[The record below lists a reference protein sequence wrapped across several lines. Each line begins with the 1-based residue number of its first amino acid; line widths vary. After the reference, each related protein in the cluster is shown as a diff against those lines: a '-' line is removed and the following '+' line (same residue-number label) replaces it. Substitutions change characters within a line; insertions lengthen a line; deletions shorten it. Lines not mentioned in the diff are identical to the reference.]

1 MRTLIISC
9 TTGEGHNSCAK
20 AIKEVYNANNEV
32 CEIVDGLSFISKG
45 LSRFAEKGHILLYR
59 HFPKIFD
66 LGYKLSEK
74 HSSTFAP
81 GSIIYKIFS
90 KGALRLRNHIVN
102 NDYDTVICT
111 HPFASVI
118 LTEMQN
124 RYALPIHTAFV
135 ATDYTCCPSVKDSSL
150 NIYFIPDKKLIDTF
164 ISENITEE
172 KVFPVGIPI
181 RQNFYKNI
189 DKADA
194 KRQMNVSPNKKHIV
208 MMCGSMGCGPLAKLA
223 VAVASSMSNDCEL
236 TVICG
241 TNEKLRKSLAKK
253 SSNIERLHICGFLN
267 NMSTVLDSADLYMT
281 KPGGISTT
289 EAVAKRV
296 PMLFVNTV
304 AACETY
310 NLRHFLAYSVANSG
324 KNVKELTEKCLKIL
338 NDEAL
343 LRDFR
348 QNLSNIPLINT
359 SERIREILIETHPFK
374 K

>member
-20 AIKEVYNANNEV
+20 ALKEVFDANNEA

-45 LSRFAEKGHILLYR
+45 ISRFAESGHILLYR

-74 HSSTFAP
+74 HLSTFAP
-81 GSIIYKIFS
+81 GSIFYRIFS
-90 KGALRLRNHIVN
+90 KGSSKLKEHIIN
-102 NDYDTVICT
+102 NECDTVICT
-111 HPFASVI
+111 HPFAAVI
-118 LTEMQN
+118 LSEVQN

-150 NIYFIPDKKLIDTF
+150 NIYFIPDSKLAGAF
-164 ISENITEE
+164 ISENITEN
-172 KVFPVGIPI
+172 KIFPVGIPI
-181 RQNFYKNI
+181 RQKFYETT
-189 DKADA
+189 DKTEA
-194 KRQMNVSPNKKHIV
+194 KLQMSVSPDKKHIV

-223 VAVASSMSNDCEL
+223 VSVASSMGSDCEL

-241 TNEKLRKSLAKK
+241 TNEKLRKALTNKSLGID
-253 SSNIERLHICGFLN
+253 NLHICGFVN
-267 NMSTVLDSADLYMT
+267 NMSTVLDSADLYLT

-310 NLRHFLAYSVANSG
+310 NLEHFLDYSVADSG
-324 KNVKELTEKCLKIL
+324 KNVAELTDKCLKIL
-338 NDEAL
+338 GNEDL
-343 LRDFR
+343 LRAYKH
-348 QNLSNIPLINT
+348 NLNNIPLINT
-359 SERIREILIETHPFK
+359 SEKIREILIQTHPLK